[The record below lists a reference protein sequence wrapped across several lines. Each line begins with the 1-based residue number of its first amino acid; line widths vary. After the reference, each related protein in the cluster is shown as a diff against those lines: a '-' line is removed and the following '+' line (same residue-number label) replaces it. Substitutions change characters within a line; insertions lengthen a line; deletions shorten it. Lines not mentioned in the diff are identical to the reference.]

1 MPKEKSTLSPN
12 SRLLVTGGAGFIG
25 SNLCRRLL
33 TDGYEVACLDDLSTG
48 KYNNIKNLLKN
59 PSFEFFNHDLTKP
72 FFPDRIDAIFNLA
85 CPASPNHYQLNPI
98 KTAKTIFLGTNN
110 MLELAKSIGAKFFLS
125 SSSEVYGDPMEH
137 PQTEDYKGS
146 VNTTGL
152 RSCYN
157 EGKRLAETLCADY
170 QRVHGVDVRIMR
182 MFNTYGPNMRPDD
195 GRVISNFIVQALTNK
210 KMTIY
215 GNGKQTRS
223 FCYVDDMIKGM
234 ILLMSSNYYKPI
246 NLGNPKELS
255 IIELAY
261 LIKGLINQNLEFE
274 FKELPEDDPKKRRPC
289 IKKAINHLNWEPKI
303 ELKDGLSKTI
313 EWFKENLEI

>member
-1 MPKEKSTLSPN
+1 MQGTRNLI
-12 SRLLVTGGAGFIG
+12 TGGCGFIG
-25 SNLCRRLL
+25 SHLSRKLL
-33 TDGYEVACLDDLSTG
+33 NQGEEVICIDNFYTG
-48 KYNNIKNLLKN
+48 NESNIKKCLEFPK
-59 PSFEFFNHDLTKP
+59 FEFLKHDITKP
-72 FFPDRIDAIFNLA
+72 IKIDVDKIWHLA

>member
-1 MPKEKSTLSPN
+1 MQGTRNLI
-12 SRLLVTGGAGFIG
+12 TGGCGFIG
-25 SNLCRRLL
+25 SHLSRKLL
-33 TDGYEVACLDDLSTG
+33 NQGEEVICIDNFHTG
-48 KYNNIKNLLKN
+48 DESNIKKCLEFPK
-59 PSFEFFNHDLTKP
+59 FEFLKHDITKP
-72 FFPDRIDAIFNLA
+72 IKIDVDKIWHLA

-98 KTAKTIFLGTNN
+98 KTAKTIFLGTYN

-223 FCYVDDMIKGM
+223 FCYVDDMIRGM
-234 ILLMSSNYYKPI
+234 ILLMSSYYNKPI